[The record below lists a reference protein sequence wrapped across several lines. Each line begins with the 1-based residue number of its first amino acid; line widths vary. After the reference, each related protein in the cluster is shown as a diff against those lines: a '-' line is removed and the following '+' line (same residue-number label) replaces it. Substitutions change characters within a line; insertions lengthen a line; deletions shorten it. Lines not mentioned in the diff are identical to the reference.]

1 MKVRDD
7 CPQGY
12 SRPELLEI
20 AKQCN
25 IRLTRI
31 APLKGPKNMKEL
43 CEDIKKYK
51 EPKVKGIVH
60 EDCPK
65 GYKREQLVE
74 LATSNSIRVTRLA
87 PLKGYKNMVELCDD
101 LKTVKRSSAK
111 RSSAKRSSAKRS
123 APKRSKIPKDIDV
136 VKREYVD
143 FIQGPYLEN
152 NLYGVDS
159 GYEDVNMVE
168 KVKSF
173 FDKGLK
179 ADMVI
184 DGRTVFEIF
193 VDSAIEG
200 SRYALDDGG
209 DEVEKIVKLMLK
221 HGGKKIVKKI
231 EDKLIKVT
239 KVNKNDYIDVYM
251 EDYVN
256 DKGIRVVGFLFYFLN
271 TKMSR
276 FYKDWDKLEPSDDQP
291 VSDIGILQM
300 LKFII
305 QRVPDIKRLY
315 NV

>member
-1 MKVRDD
+1 M
-7 CPQGY
+7 
-12 SRPELLEI
+12 
-20 AKQCN
+20 
-25 IRLTRI
+25 
-31 APLKGPKNMKEL
+31 
-43 CEDIKKYK
+43 
-51 EPKVKGIVH
+51 
-60 EDCPK
+60 
-65 GYKREQLVE
+65 
-74 LATSNSIRVTRLA
+74 
-87 PLKGYKNMVELCDD
+87 
-101 LKTVKRSSAK
+101 
-111 RSSAKRSSAKRS
+111 
-123 APKRSKIPKDIDV
+123 
-136 VKREYVD
+136 
-143 FIQGPYLEN
+143 
-152 NLYGVDS
+152 
-159 GYEDVNMVE
+159 
-168 KVKSF
+168 
-173 FDKGLK
+173 
-179 ADMVI
+179 I

>member
-101 LKTVKRSSAK
+101 LKTV
-111 RSSAKRSSAKRS
+111 KRSSAKRS